1 MAETKKNTKKTTSTS
16 TKQNQNKT
24 VKNTQKPKTV
34 SSTNK
39 SSSSTTKKNTST
51 TKASMSSSATK
62 KSTTAKKTT
71 ATAIEKKA
79 PQKKTTTNKTN
90 PTTQKKEIAT
100 QEKKPTTQV
109 KKSTTTKK
117 VANNN
122 EKTKTTSATTK
133 KKTPTSSI
141 KTKEEK
147 TSTPKVKTNTKEK
160 QKTSQTKTKQE
171 PLKTITSKEKRKG
184 KEIVPTKKQEE
195 IVNSLKKRLKT
206 FGKKVQRTSSTFGK
220 KAKEISIV
228 FGKKVSIGAKK
239 VGISLKKCGNV
250 TVTKTKE
257 ISKKL
262 AKGIGTNAKKFFTFL
277 KTKKQNKKNS
287 KKEPVL
293 KKKQILNNK
302 QKLEEFTLEEK
313 REKKKRR
320 PLRTFII
327 LVLFIGIVVALSMVP
342 YGVTTY
348 LSVDSGKLLDVP
360 KFVKIK
366 EECCNY
372 NATFSTPRSVWSL
385 QKDLDKIIS
394 SYEILQCDGKEYY
407 YNAKENYTITDY
419 GIIDGT
425 FLNQVY
431 FTYGSGNSCNI
442 ETKFKKL
449 ELLADDFSLNDAKKD
464 GNYVIDGDKVF
475 NKSTYDDFMK
485 NAKNKVPSTL
495 RIVTTNKDGDVLI
508 TDVAYIGGNGKYKYM
523 VSYDGTRDRNSKN
536 HKSIIAYKYEHL
548 KVHKNKL
555 YAYNGDDLNTKS
567 NEKYETYLLLTVP
580 TE

>member
-16 TKQNQNKT
+16 TKQTKKDT
-24 VKNTQKPKTV
+24 VKNIQKPKTV
-34 SSTNK
+34 SSTSK

-51 TKASMSSSATK
+51 TKASTASSATK

-79 PQKKTTTNKTN
+79 PQKKTTTNKAK
-90 PTTQKKEIAT
+90 PTTQKKEA
-100 QEKKPTTQV
+100 TTQA
-109 KKSTTTKK
+109 KKSATTKK

-122 EKTKTTSATTK
+122 GKTKTASATIK
-133 KKTPTSSI
+133 KKTPASST

-147 TSTPKVKTNTKEK
+147 TSIAKVKTNTKEK
-160 QKTSQTKTKQE
+160 QKTSQIKTKQE

-184 KEIVPTKKQEE
+184 KEIVNIKKQEE
-195 IVNSLKKRLKT
+195 IVNNIKKRLKT
-206 FGKKVQRTSSTFGK
+206 FGKKVQQTSSTFGK

-228 FGKKVSIGAKK
+228 FGKKVSIDAKK
-239 VGISLKKCGNV
+239 VGVSLKKCGNV
-250 TVTKTKE
+250 TVIKTKE

-262 AKGIGTNAKKFFTFL
+262 AKSIGTNTKKFFTFL
-277 KTKKQNKKNS
+277 KTKKQNKKNV

-293 KKKQILNNK
+293 KKKQILKNEK
-302 QKLEEFTLEEK
+302 KLEEFTLEEK
-313 REKKKRR
+313 RKKKKRR

-464 GNYVIDGDKVF
+464 GNYVIDGDKIF

-485 NAKNKVPSTL
+485 NVKNKVPSTL

-555 YAYNGDDLNTKS
+555 YAYNGDELDTKS
-567 NEKYETYLLLTVP
+567 KKKYETYYLITIP
-580 TE
+580 KE

>member
-1 MAETKKNTKKTTSTS
+1 MAETNKNTKKTTSTS
-16 TKQNQNKT
+16 TKQTQKGS
-24 VKNTQKPKTV
+24 VKNTPKPKTV
-34 SSTNK
+34 SSTSKNP
-39 SSSSTTKKNTST
+39 SSTTKKSTST
-51 TKASMSSSATK
+51 TKASTASSATK

-71 ATAIEKKA
+71 ATTTEKKA
-79 PQKKTTTNKTN
+79 PQKKTTTNKTK
-90 PTTQKKEIAT
+90 PTTQKKETTT
-100 QEKKPTTQV
+100 QEKK
-109 KKSTTTKK
+109 SITKK
-117 VANNN
+117 VVNNT
-122 EKTKTTSATTK
+122 EKTKTASATTK
-133 KKTPTSSI
+133 KKTPASST
-141 KTKEEK
+141 KTKGEK
-147 TSTPKVKTNTKEK
+147 TTAPKKKNNTGIK

-184 KEIVPTKKQEE
+184 KEIVNTKKQEE
-195 IVNSLKKRLKT
+195 IVNSLKKRLKS
-206 FGKKVQRTSSTFGK
+206 FGKKVQQTSSTFGK
-220 KAKEISIV
+220 KAKEISSV
-228 FGKKVSIGAKK
+228 FAKKVSIGAKK
-239 VGISLKKCGNV
+239 TGISLKKCGNV
-250 TVTKTKE
+250 TATKTKE

-262 AKGIGTNAKKFFTFL
+262 AKSIGTNTKKFFTFL
-277 KTKKQNKKNS
+277 KTKKQNRKNI

-293 KKKQILNNK
+293 KKKQILKNE

-313 REKKKRR
+313 KEKKKRR
-320 PLRTFII
+320 PLRTLII
-327 LVLFIGIVVALSMVP
+327 LILLIGIVVALLMIP
-342 YGVTTY
+342 YGITTY

-394 SYEILQCDGKEYY
+394 SYEVLQCDGKEYY

-431 FTYGSGNSCNI
+431 FTYGSGNSCDI
-442 ETKFKKL
+442 DTKFKKL

-464 GNYVIDGDKVF
+464 GNYVIDGEKVY
-475 NKSTYDDFMK
+475 NESTYDDFMK

-548 KVHKNKL
+548 KVYKNKL
-555 YAYNGDDLNTKS
+555 YAYNGDELDTKS
-567 NEKYETYLLLTVP
+567 KKKYETYYLITIP
-580 TE
+580 KE